1 MFNRC
6 KANIPIIYL
15 AGIYLLKV
23 NNRNTKTNCEI
34 CSKLT
39 IKTLERRYWRRSGV
53 FIVNIE
59 HISHLVLVASVV
71 TFEHVILGW
80 VIAVNLLTE
89 GVKQEDILNLLKVLK
104 VSLLQ
109 ELCYLPKDSLLQEL
123 CKIYHFAEVDVVV
136 SPRNKLF
143 KILKCLLEGCIV

>member
-1 MFNRC
+1 MSFI
-6 KANIPIIYL
+6 AIP
-15 AGIYLLKV
+15 AGI
-23 NNRNTKTNCEI
+23 RH
-34 CSKLT
+34 
-39 IKTLERRYWRRSGV
+39 WRRSGV

-89 GVKQEDILNLLKVLK
+89 GVKQEDILNLLKVPK